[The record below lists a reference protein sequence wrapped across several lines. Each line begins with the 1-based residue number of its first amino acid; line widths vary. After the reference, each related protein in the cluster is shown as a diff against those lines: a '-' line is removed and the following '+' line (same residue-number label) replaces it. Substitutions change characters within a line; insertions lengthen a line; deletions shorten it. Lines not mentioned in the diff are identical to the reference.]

1 MRILDSRDKV
11 LRRKTVR
18 LVKLFVVTLRRGGSN
33 VGMRGHDAGHISFP
47 I

>member
-18 LVKLFVVTLRRGGSN
+18 LVKIFMVTPRRGGSN
-33 VGMRGHDAGHISFP
+33 VGTRGHDAGHIFFP